1 MQPIWLSLTLSFK
14 NHIPI
19 CDFLYLGAGM
29 APFQL
34 LIIPLHLS
42 LGHLLPVRPFPNGT
56 IAAAGVLPNSVLWVT
71 VNQWSQWLDRQFEID
86 PIASSTMEATCSI
99 NRLQLCATA
108 SSTPL
113 IPYQVEMTSLLRR
126 QWVECKVPLQVIS
139 WNSVKQ
145 LPMVFEPLIFFS
157 AAPATVTSC
166 PFQGLHRMIHYK
178 QPECQG
184 YIQSG
189 CNGTSTME
197 VYSPCS
203 SQPRK

>member
-1 MQPIWLSLTLSFK
+1 MVRVESSFIGKFLKFDKTATYGLWTSK
-14 NHIPI
+14 N
-19 CDFLYLGAGM
+19 FL
-29 APFQL
+29 P
-34 LIIPLHLS
+34 
-42 LGHLLPVRPFPNGT
+42 
-56 IAAAGVLPNSVLWVT
+56 
-71 VNQWSQWLDRQFEID
+71 
-86 PIASSTMEATCSI
+86 
-99 NRLQLCATA
+99 
-108 SSTPL
+108 
-113 IPYQVEMTSLLRR
+113 
-126 QWVECKVPLQVIS
+126 
-139 WNSVKQ
+139 
-145 LPMVFEPLIFFS
+145 